1 MRREMEHRGVFYAVG
16 VGPGDPELMTRKACT
31 VLERCQVIAAP
42 QTASGQM
49 LALSIA
55 RQAVELSKKTILPL
69 SFAMQRDKAA
79 REASYRAA
87 AQKIE
92 EILSRGENVAMVN
105 LGDVSIYATAYYILD
120 IVRADGYETE
130 MVSGVASFSAVAAR
144 LNESLTEMDQ
154 PLHILPG
161 HCDLDEALLLPGTKV
176 LMKSG
181 KAIHEAA
188 RALERR
194 GLLDR
199 AALVADCGLPTEQ
212 VYTDLR
218 ALPDELSY
226 FATIIIH

>member
-1 MRREMEHRGVFYAVG
+1 MENRGVFYAVG
-16 VGPGDPELMTRKACT
+16 VGPGDPELMTRRACA
-31 VLERCQVIAAP
+31 VLERCHVIAAP
-42 QTASGQM
+42 QTASGQT

-69 SFAMQRDKAA
+69 TFTMQRDKAV

-92 EILSRGENVAMVN
+92 EILSRGEDVAMVN
-105 LGDVSIYATAYYILD
+105 LGDVSIYATAYYILNL
-120 IVRADGYETE
+120 IRADGYEVE
-130 MVSGVASFSAVAAR
+130 MVPGVASFCAVAAR

-161 HCDLDEALLLPGTKV
+161 RCDLDEALALPGTKV

-181 KAIHEAA
+181 KGIREAV

-218 ALPDELSY
+218 ELPDELSY
-226 FATIIIH
+226 FATIIVH